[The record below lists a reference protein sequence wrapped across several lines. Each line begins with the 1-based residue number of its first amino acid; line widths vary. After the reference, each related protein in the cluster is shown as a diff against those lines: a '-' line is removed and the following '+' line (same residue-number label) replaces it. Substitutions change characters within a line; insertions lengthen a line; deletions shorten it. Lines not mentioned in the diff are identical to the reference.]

1 MHTPVVRP
9 TNKSSTQGDR
19 KAFEGCAVSG
29 TDAPGAAQYQGNG
42 WVGFKHRLQ
51 DRDPF
56 EQGMSCSLIR
66 THVDAFAGMP
76 EHLLMVDNTIEV
88 QVQNDVRAAWSG
100 RGEIRGILVRV
111 C

>member
-1 MHTPVVRP
+1 
-9 TNKSSTQGDR
+9 
-19 KAFEGCAVSG
+19 
-29 TDAPGAAQYQGNG
+29 
-42 WVGFKHRLQ
+42 
-51 DRDPF
+51 
-56 EQGMSCSLIR
+56 
-66 THVDAFAGMP
+66 MP